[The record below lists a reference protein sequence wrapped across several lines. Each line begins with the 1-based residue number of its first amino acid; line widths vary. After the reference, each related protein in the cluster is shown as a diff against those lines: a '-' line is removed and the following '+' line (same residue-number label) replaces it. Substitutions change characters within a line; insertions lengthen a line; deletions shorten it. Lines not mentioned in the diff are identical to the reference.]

1 MPARLM
7 TMSVAL
13 IALLALSMAPRTLG
27 QEPERGAAPAAE
39 GELRARLAGAWEHVE
54 EPFLMRFM
62 DGRCLRVR
70 DGHQSLFTV
79 SYDVDTARLTS
90 TWPAEPVPGTWTL
103 EDDVLTARYPVG
115 DRVDRFRRL
124 GEVPEDLKL
133 EPFPRGERVPDAAE
147 RDALMAEFRE
157 RSVTDQRARLALE
170 ELESRAQAEG
180 RLGTPEDYQAWR
192 DSPEVR
198 EQLDEMTA
206 VDLENTAWLIA
217 LVQDVGWPSPERF
230 DHFASTTAFLIVQ
243 HSGHLRLM
251 RTALPLIEADARK
264 DPELGQNYAL
274 LHDRLQLRL
283 GEPQRFGSQLSRRP
297 DGSLALERLEDPARV
312 DAWRREMGMTSL
324 EAYLGLFESMGH
336 VVERPAGLATPDGR
350 G

>member
-1 MPARLM
+1 MSARLM
-7 TMSVAL
+7 TTSVAL
-13 IALLALSMAPRTLG
+13 IALLTLALAPRTPG
-27 QEPERGAAPAAE
+27 QERDRGAAPAA
-39 GELRARLAGAWEHVE
+39 GDGLRARVAGAWQHVE

-62 DGRCLRVR
+62 DDRCLRVR

-79 SYDVDTARLTS
+79 TYDADSVRLTD
-90 TWPAEPVPGTWTL
+90 TWPADPVPGTWTL
-103 EDDVLTARYPVG
+103 EGEVLTARYPVG
-115 DRVDRFRRL
+115 DRVDRFHRL
-124 GEVPEDLKL
+124 AEVPEDLKR
-133 EPFPRGERVPDAAE
+133 EPYALGERDPEGAE

-157 RSVTDQRARLALE
+157 RSETDQRARLALE
-170 ELESRAQAEG
+170 QLESRAQADG
-180 RLGTPEDYQAWR
+180 RLGTPEQYQAWR

-198 EQLDEMTA
+198 VQLDEMTA

-217 LVQDVGWPSPERF
+217 LMQDVGWPTPERF
-230 DHFASTTAFLIVQ
+230 DHLTSNTAFLIVQ

-283 GEPQRFGSQLSRRP
+283 GEPQRYGSQLSRRP
-297 DGSLALERLEDPARV
+297 DGSLSLERLEDPARV

-336 VVERPAGLATPDGR
+336 VVQRPAGLAAPDGR